1 MHIPLD
7 SREAGQLRPEARQ
20 WLGYLVNQIGFRIRQ
35 ETAAALAPA
44 GLSPPLLR
52 LLGLIAVDQP
62 MTQVQLA
69 HRSGID
75 RTSITKWVDQLE
87 ARGLA
92 ERSRD
97 PGDRRVHALLL
108 TPAGAAA
115 LQAGT
120 AAAAEVE
127 QRFLGGLSPVE
138 QEQLLALLARVH
150 SDHSNICPDP
160 EDQETAQ

>member
-1 MHIPLD
+1 MQIPLD
-7 SREAGQLRPEARQ
+7 SQEAGQLRPEARQ
-20 WLGYLVNQIGFRIRQ
+20 WLGYLVNQIGYRIRQ

-62 MTQVQLA
+62 MTQAQLA
-69 HRSGID
+69 LRSGID
-75 RTSITKWVDQLE
+75 RTSITKWVDRLE
-87 ARGLA
+87 ALGMA

-115 LQAGT
+115 LQAGS
-120 AAAAEVE
+120 AAAAQVE
-127 QRFLGGLSPVE
+127 QRFLGALSPTE
-138 QEQLLALLARVH
+138 QQQLIGMLARVH

-160 EDQETAQ
+160 DDEEIAR